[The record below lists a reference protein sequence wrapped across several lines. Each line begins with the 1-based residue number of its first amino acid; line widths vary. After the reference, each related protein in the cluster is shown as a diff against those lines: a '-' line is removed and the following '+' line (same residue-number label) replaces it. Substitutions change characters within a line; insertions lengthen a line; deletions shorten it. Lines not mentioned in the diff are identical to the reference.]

1 MLKLIRGKS
10 VFKVRPLLF
19 TNSFKWASVKV
30 FDSQQG
36 KYYGREAGKNHG

>member
-1 MLKLIRGKS
+1 MFKLIRGKS

-19 TNSFKWASVKV
+19 SNSFKWADVKV

-36 KYYGREAGKNHG
+36 KYYGREAGKHYG

>member
-1 MLKLIRGKS
+1 MFNLKRGKS

-30 FDSQQG
+30 FVTQQG
-36 KYYGREAGKNHG
+36 KYYGRETGKRYG

>member
-1 MLKLIRGKS
+1 MFQLTRGKS

-30 FDSQQG
+30 FDTQQG
-36 KYYGREAGKNHG
+36 KYYGREAKKKHG